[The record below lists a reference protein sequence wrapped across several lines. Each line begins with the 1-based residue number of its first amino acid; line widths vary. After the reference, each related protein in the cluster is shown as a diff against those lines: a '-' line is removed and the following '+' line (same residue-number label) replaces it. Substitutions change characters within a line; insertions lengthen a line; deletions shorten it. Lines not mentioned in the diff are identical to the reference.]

1 MELHGGNGMFGT
13 GMVELSDRRWV
24 MPLKEV
30 EPAFPRGVGGL
41 LPVVTV
47 RKDGSERTVY
57 AFPCEDG
64 PIERPNVAAEG
75 AALASDEAADVV
87 GEPAVAGDAAA
98 EPVEPAPASDPAPEL
113 PLVLAALLD
122 AVEFVNKMLVQAA
135 TLSGYPF
142 GRLGG
147 IQTGIAAAGWGFTRV
162 DIVPLDAHG
171 QKSPSPLHLNI
182 ETVDEPG
189 CPDSFSAVVEYDAE
203 GKPAHLTMTEYA
215 DDGFMVRVDANTNE
229 KTGKFSVRKVERINM
244 ATRNKSLLYKRGKVA
259 DRDGYAKGKRPDS
272 RPSGGRSG
280 GRGGWSGGRGGRP
293 GGGRPGGG
301 RPGGGRNQGGRGGWG
316 DRREGRAR
324 GDR

>member
-24 MPLKEV
+24 MPLEKV

-98 EPVEPAPASDPAPEL
+98 EPAELAPASDPAPEL
-113 PLVLAALLD
+113 PPVLAALLD

-171 QKSPSPLHLNI
+171 QKSPLPLHLNI

-229 KTGKFSVRKVERINM
+229 KTGKFSVRKVERISM

-301 RPGGGRNQGGRGGWG
+301 RSDGGRNQGGRGGWG